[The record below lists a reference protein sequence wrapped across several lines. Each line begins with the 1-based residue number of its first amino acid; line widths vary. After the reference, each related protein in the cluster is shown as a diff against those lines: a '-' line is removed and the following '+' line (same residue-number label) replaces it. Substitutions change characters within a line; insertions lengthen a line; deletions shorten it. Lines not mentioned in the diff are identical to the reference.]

1 MTLGKEIL
9 LVYLAVVNLV
19 ALIMYYADKQKAK
32 KHAWRTP
39 EATLIGVAAIGG
51 ALGAYAGMQ
60 IFRHKTKHVKF
71 IVCVPLCLIL
81 WIALVVVLWMKVL

>member
-1 MTLGKEIL
+1 MTFGKIALLG
-9 LVYLAVVNLV
+9 YLAIVNLIAFV
-19 ALIMYYADKQKAK
+19 MYYADKQKAK

-51 ALGAYAGMQ
+51 ALGAYAGMKV
-60 IFRHKTKHVKF
+60 FRHKTKHIKF

-81 WIALVVVLWMKVL
+81 WCVIAALLWVKVL